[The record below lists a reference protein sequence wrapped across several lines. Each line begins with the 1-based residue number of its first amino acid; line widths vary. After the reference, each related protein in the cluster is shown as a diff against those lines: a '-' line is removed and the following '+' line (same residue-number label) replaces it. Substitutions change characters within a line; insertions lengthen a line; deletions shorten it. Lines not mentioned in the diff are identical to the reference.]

1 MTRSADVV
9 AMALIEVH
17 TEITGSVVDAAIH
30 LHRDL
35 GPLLLESTYEV
46 LLQDELERRGHLV
59 QAQLMIPLVYRGRT
73 VDKAFRLDLLI
84 DGVVILEI
92 KSTERSAPV
101 HRMQVLT
108 YLRLM
113 RLQVGLVLN
122 FGFETMK
129 AGIDRVYNDREVP

>member
-1 MTRSADVV
+1 MSLIPVHAD
-9 AMALIEVH
+9 
-17 TEITGSVVDAAIH
+17 ITGSIVDTAIH
-30 LHRDL
+30 LHRDF
-35 GPLLLESTYEV
+35 GPSLLESTYEV
-46 LLQDELERRGHLV
+46 LLLDELERRGHTV
-59 QAQLMIPLVYRGRT
+59 QAQVVVPLIYRGRLIE
-73 VDKAFRLDLLI
+73 KAFRLDLLV
-84 DGVVILEI
+84 DHVVVIEV

>member
-1 MTRSADVV
+1 M
-9 AMALIEVH
+9 AMSLIPVH
-17 TEITGSVVDAAIH
+17 SEITGSIVDAAIH

-35 GPLLLESTYEV
+35 GPSLLESTYE
-46 LLQDELERRGHLV
+46 LLLLDELERRGHV
-59 QAQLMIPLVYRGRT
+59 VHAQLAVPLIFRGRKIE
-73 VDKAFRLDLLI
+73 KAFRLDLLV
-84 DGVVILEI
+84 DHLVVIEI
-92 KSTERSAPV
+92 KCTERSAPV

>member
-1 MTRSADVV
+1 
-9 AMALIEVH
+9 MALIPMH
-17 TEITGSVVDAAIH
+17 SDITGSIVDTAVQ

-35 GPLLLESTYEV
+35 GPSLLESTYEV
-46 LLQDELERRGHLV
+46 LLQDELERRGHTV
-59 QAQLMIPLVYRGRT
+59 QSQLAIPLVFRGRT
-73 VDKAFRLDLLI
+73 IEKAFRLDLLV
-84 DGVVILEI
+84 DHVVVI
-92 KSTERSAPV
+92 KSKNTERSAPV

-129 AGIDRVYNDREVP
+129 AGIDRVYNDRVVP

>member
-1 MTRSADVV
+1 
-9 AMALIEVH
+9 MALIPMH
-17 TEITGSVVDAAIH
+17 SDITGSIVDTAVQ

-35 GPLLLESTYEV
+35 GPSLLESTYEV
-46 LLQDELERRGHLV
+46 LLQDELERRGHTV
-59 QAQLMIPLVYRGRT
+59 QSQLAIPLVFRGRT
-73 VDKAFRLDLLI
+73 IEKAFRLDLLV
-84 DGVVILEI
+84 DHVVVIKS

-129 AGIDRVYNDREVP
+129 AGIDRVYNDRVVP

>member
-1 MTRSADVV
+1 
-9 AMALIEVH
+9 MALIPIH
-17 TEITGSVVDAAIH
+17 SDITGSIVDTAVQ

-35 GPLLLESTYEV
+35 GPSLLESTYEV
-46 LLQDELERRGHLV
+46 LLQDELERRGHTV
-59 QAQLMIPLVYRGRT
+59 QSQLAIPLVFRGRT
-73 VDKAFRLDLLI
+73 IEKAFRLDLLV
-84 DGVVILEI
+84 DHVVVIEI

-129 AGIDRVYNDREVP
+129 AGIDRVYNDRVVP

>member
-1 MTRSADVV
+1 
-9 AMALIEVH
+9 MALIPVH
-17 TEITGSVVDAAIH
+17 AEITGSIVDAAIL

-35 GPLLLESTYEV
+35 GPSLLESTYEV
-46 LLQDELERRGHLV
+46 LLQDELERRGHRV
-59 QAQLMIPLVYRGRT
+59 QAQVVVPLVYRGRSIE
-73 VDKAFRLDLLI
+73 KAFRLDLLV
-84 DGVVILEI
+84 DHVIVIEV

>member
-1 MTRSADVV
+1 MSLIPIHAD
-9 AMALIEVH
+9 
-17 TEITGSVVDAAIH
+17 ITGSIVDTAIH
-30 LHRDL
+30 LHQDL
-35 GPLLLESTYEV
+35 GPSLLESTYEV
-46 LLQDELERRGHLV
+46 LLLDELERRGHTV
-59 QAQLMIPLVYRGRT
+59 QAQVVVPLIYRGRLIE
-73 VDKAFRLDLLI
+73 KAFRLDLLV
-84 DGVVILEI
+84 DQVVVIEV

>member
-1 MTRSADVV
+1 MS
-9 AMALIEVH
+9 LIPVH
-17 TEITGSVVDAAIH
+17 TDITGSIVDAAIL

-35 GPLLLESTYEV
+35 GPSMLESTYEI
-46 LLQDELERRGHLV
+46 LLLDELERRGHSV
-59 QAQLMIPLVYRGRT
+59 QAQLAVPSVYRGRMIE
-73 VDKAFRLDLLI
+73 KAFRLDLLV
-84 DGVVILEI
+84 DRVVVIEV

-129 AGIDRVYNDREVP
+129 AGIDRVYNDRVVP